1 MLRRQHPWRGNA
13 ENPASLTVV
22 ARIEIDPPE
31 PEIEILQSA
40 GNLTLDYSGCNFG
53 LVSIKDKMNT
63 LFWTGKLSFP
73 MRILMEA
80 NNLLAWMTGNA
91 RNKRAMK
98 DRIKMGYDGT
108 YSQHVTHYD
117 ELAGEFQKRAATY
130 QLYGIDFHGKEV
142 IDIGGGTGIVALMAL
157 EMGAAKVVCGDIS
170 EYMLERGREKARA
183 LGIDSGR
190 IEFRQL
196 DAESL
201 PFYDNSF
208 DIVLTGMAFGLFPD
222 QKKAV
227 REMFRILR
235 PGGVVSLGAHGP
247 EHYWE
252 AIDTTLRVINKTY
265 VLGSR
270 LEFWP
275 RTERQV
281 RLLMEEGGFKDIR
294 INRFIW
300 RNLFKNPAEACDFF
314 SSVTSN
320 WWFANVPENKRAQE
334 YLKTQ
339 KYFGHRGINQVTDD
353 IVIGYGM
360 KY

>member
-1 MLRRQHPWRGNA
+1 
-13 ENPASLTVV
+13 
-22 ARIEIDPPE
+22 
-31 PEIEILQSA
+31 
-40 GNLTLDYSGCNFG
+40 
-53 LVSIKDKMNT
+53 MNT

-73 MRILMEA
+73 MRILIDA
-80 NNLLAWMTGNA
+80 NNMLALVTGNS
-91 RNKRAMK
+91 RNKKAMR

-108 YSQHVTHYD
+108 FSQHVTHYD
-117 ELAGEFQKRAATY
+117 EIAGEFQKRAAAY

-142 IDIGGGTGIVALMAL
+142 IDIGGGTGIIALMAL

-170 EYMLERGREKARA
+170 EYMLERGRVKAKA
-183 LGIDSGR
+183 LSYDPDR

-201 PFYDNSF
+201 PYNDNSF

-227 REMFRILR
+227 KEMYRVLR
-235 PGGVVSLGAHGP
+235 PGGLAALGAHGP

-252 AIDTTLRVINKTY
+252 AVDTNLRAINKKY
-265 VLGSR
+265 VLGYR

-275 RTERQV
+275 RTEKKIHF
-281 RLLMEEGGFKDIR
+281 LMKDSGFKDIR
-294 INRFIW
+294 TNRFIW
-300 RNLFKNPAEACDFF
+300 RNLFKSPKEACDFF

-320 WWFANVPENKRAQE
+320 WWFAKVPENKRDQE

-339 KYFGHRGINQVTDD
+339 KYFEHRGINQVTDD
-353 IVIGYGM
+353 IIVGNGL

>member
-1 MLRRQHPWRGNA
+1 
-13 ENPASLTVV
+13 
-22 ARIEIDPPE
+22 
-31 PEIEILQSA
+31 
-40 GNLTLDYSGCNFG
+40 
-53 LVSIKDKMNT
+53 MNR

-73 MRILMEA
+73 MRILIDA
-80 NNLLAWMTGNA
+80 NNMLAWVTGNS
-91 RNKRAMK
+91 RNKKAMR

-108 YSQHVTHYD
+108 FSQHVTHYD
-117 ELAGEFQKRAATY
+117 EFAGEFQKRGAAY

-142 IDIGGGTGIVALMAL
+142 IDIGGGTGIIALMAL

-170 EYMLERGREKARA
+170 EYMLERGREKAKV
-183 LGIDSGR
+183 LGYDSGR

-201 PFYDNSF
+201 PFNDNSF
-208 DIVLTGMAFGLFPD
+208 DIVLTGMAFGLLPD

-227 REMFRILR
+227 NEMFRVLR
-235 PGGVVSLGAHGP
+235 PGGLVSLGAHGP

-252 AIDTTLRVINKTY
+252 AIDTNLRAINKKY
-265 VLGSR
+265 VLGYR

-275 RTERQV
+275 RTEKQIHF
-281 RLLMEEGGFKDIR
+281 LMKNSGFKDIR
-294 INRFIW
+294 TNRFIW
-300 RNLFKNPAEACDFF
+300 RNLFKSPKEACDFF

-320 WWFANVPENKRAQE
+320 WWFAKVPENKRTQE

-339 KYFGHRGINQVTDD
+339 KYFEHRSINQVTDD
-353 IVIGYGM
+353 IIVGSGR